1 MRQYIGF
8 KLNDNEFTL
17 PILKVREIV
26 NTPAITRLPQSPEYV
41 KGVINLRGSIIPVV
55 DLKELVSMD
64 SSERETTKTIV
75 ITNDEQ
81 VFGIMVDEITSVIKI
96 NEEDIEPAEGF
107 LQENLDRV
115 EGVAKFDDRLVIL
128 LDTSKLVDT
137 QDLGAIGEG
146 VMVEGE
152 KAAPLEAPETRAIGG
167 GAARPVPDGR
177 ARPLPER
184 APEAAPA
191 ETMARAETA
200 PREGKLNEVKEALNE
215 KYRDDE
221 SRREFARKVVELIEA
236 LAEHDFDRADN
247 MIAEMLQASED
258 NLFKEIGM
266 VTRKLHD
273 SLKEF
278 KNALDPR
285 IKQIADEEVPTA
297 VDSLEYVIT
306 KTQDAANKTMGIV
319 EKYQK
324 DLDGFSGQL
333 AKIKNPKQAVVYLN
347 EFKASLNKDL
357 TEILLAQEFQDIT
370 GQTIRKVIELVNAI
384 EAELV
389 GLITT
394 FGVKADA
401 RKKDIKIAQKISQD
415 GVDDLLREFGF

>member
-64 SSERETTKTIV
+64 STERETTKTIV

-81 VFGIMVDEITSVIKI
+81 VFGILVDEITSVIKI

-115 EGVAKFDDRLVIL
+115 EGVAKLDDRLVIL

-137 QDLGAIGEG
+137 QDIDALGGGA
-146 VMVEGE
+146 MVEEGE
-152 KAAPLEAPETRAIGG
+152 RAAPLEAPATRAIEG
-167 GAARPVPDGR
+167 GAARPLPDAG
-177 ARPLPER
+177 ARSGG
-184 APEAAPA
+184 APEAAPP
-191 ETMARAETA
+191 ETMVRAEAA
-200 PREGKLNEVKEALNE
+200 PREGKLHEVKEALNE

-221 SRREFARKVVELIEA
+221 PRREFARKVVELIEA
-236 LAEHDFDRADN
+236 LAENDFDRADN
-247 MIAEMLQASED
+247 MIAAMLQSSED

-297 VDSLEYVIT
+297 VDSLEYVIS
-306 KTQDAANKTMGIV
+306 KTEDAANKTMGIV

-324 DLDGFSGQL
+324 DLEGFSGQL
-333 AKIKNPKQAVVYLN
+333 EKIKNPKRAVEYLN

-357 TEILLAQEFQDIT
+357 TEIMLAQEFQDIT